1 MKSKVEVEE
10 EERYRDKDRE
20 KEREERERIH
30 CFNKHLKAIMTW
42 YSNRKKYY
50 STGLLRGGGG
60 ETKQYRH
67 RVMFI
72 FKI

>member
-50 STGLLRGGGG
+50 STGLLRGGGDK
-60 ETKQYRH
+60 TIQTPSNVY
-67 RVMFI
+67 F
-72 FKI
+72 